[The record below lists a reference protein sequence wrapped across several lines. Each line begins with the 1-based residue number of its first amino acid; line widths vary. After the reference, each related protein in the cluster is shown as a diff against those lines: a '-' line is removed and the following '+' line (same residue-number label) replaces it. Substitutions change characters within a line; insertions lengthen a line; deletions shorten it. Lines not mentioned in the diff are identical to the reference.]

1 VDMLLQRLL
10 HEDECGRIGNCND
23 GSRCAFV
30 RFDFGVGLLFNISAA
45 VVGML
50 KLAPNFVLSRLPSLT
65 YLPVRL
71 GGQTPCGLAWEGA
84 RLGAPGDGGCD
95 RGHFEHPVGNNLDSF
110 LLIAG
115 LMVPLLFV

>member
-1 VDMLLQRLL
+1 MVT
-10 HEDECGRIGNCND
+10 
-23 GSRCAFV
+23 
-30 RFDFGVGLLFNISAA
+30 
-45 VVGML
+45 
-50 KLAPNFVLSRLPSLT
+50 NFVLSRLSPLNVPS
-65 YLPVRL
+65 VRL